1 VLVALWAARW
11 LVRSHHLYEWDSAQY
26 ALGAREYN
34 VVRHQPHPPGYPLW
48 IVLLKTTHWFIGDIN
63 TAQVVLSFVCTA
75 LATILFYR
83 FVRTIYGAPAALLS
97 ASLLLFSPTV
107 CFYNVVAST
116 YPADLLISVL
126 LAALAARLW
135 VGEKRVGP
143 YAVFAVAALAG
154 VRQSGAA
161 LMAPLVGIALI
172 RAYRG
177 DVKRW
182 LVGGVIGLATFAAWY
197 LPTALMNGG
206 VAAYQRFTSQAVR
219 IYFSYGSVFFGA
231 SREAHLAM
239 LHNVAVWAAVAT
251 CVAVVT
257 YALLFLGGKLVGGSA
272 STPSALGPA
281 FFALWLVPN
290 LLYVTLFH
298 CPKPGYLVL
307 SLPPVIT
314 LGAWATASSLAAIGA
329 RLRFPPVCVAA
340 TVGCAA
346 GVAATALVLGRYDD
360 RVNRTTLA
368 SVRDAD
374 DDMQAIV
381 DRVQSGPGP
390 SRTLI
395 VTFTTAPYGPNVRSL
410 VVELPDA
417 HVAMLD
423 AAAGAFGLLRDFRH
437 FRFHDDDGD
446 RKTIAPEIRRVL
458 WLHLPDVRMPASIHA
473 SFPGT
478 QSVMSGRTAT
488 LFESD
493 VADSSIDARVTWEG
507 RSYHFVRGGPLAGL
521 RCLLGSGFI
530 DPLDPVDNVW
540 GDGPESTLI
549 LHTDEPSTV
558 RITLGVAL
566 TSSPL
571 QSMKVRAN
579 EQQVAELQPEQGK
592 TVVVELAAP
601 GGDVPV
607 TFEYARW
614 NHHPDDFVARD
625 SRPFAVLFRAI
636 TCASGEHVSQTFP

>member
-1 VLVALWAARW
+1 VTTSTHAAATKTAERVAIGVLVALWAARW

-272 STPSALGPA
+272 STPSARSDPPSLRCGWCRTS
-281 FFALWLVPN
+281 FTSRSFIVPN
-290 LLYVTLFH
+290 PATWSSVFRPSSH
-298 CPKPGYLVL
+298 SARGRRHRASRRSGRVCASRRCASQPRWVVQPA
-307 SLPPVIT
+307 SRRPPSSSV
-314 LGAWATASSLAAIGA
+314 AT
-329 RLRFPPVCVAA
+329 
-340 TVGCAA
+340 
-346 GVAATALVLGRYDD
+346 
-360 RVNRTTLA
+360 
-368 SVRDAD
+368 
-374 DDMQAIV
+374 
-381 DRVQSGPGP
+381 
-390 SRTLI
+390 
-395 VTFTTAPYGPNVRSL
+395 TTA
-410 VVELPDA
+410 
-417 HVAMLD
+417 
-423 AAAGAFGLLRDFRH
+423 
-437 FRFHDDDGD
+437 
-446 RKTIAPEIRRVL
+446 
-458 WLHLPDVRMPASIHA
+458 
-473 SFPGT
+473 
-478 QSVMSGRTAT
+478 
-488 LFESD
+488 
-493 VADSSIDARVTWEG
+493 
-507 RSYHFVRGGPLAGL
+507 
-521 RCLLGSGFI
+521 
-530 DPLDPVDNVW
+530 
-540 GDGPESTLI
+540 
-549 LHTDEPSTV
+549 
-558 RITLGVAL
+558 
-566 TSSPL
+566 
-571 QSMKVRAN
+571 
-579 EQQVAELQPEQGK
+579 
-592 TVVVELAAP
+592 
-601 GGDVPV
+601 
-607 TFEYARW
+607 
-614 NHHPDDFVARD
+614 
-625 SRPFAVLFRAI
+625 
-636 TCASGEHVSQTFP
+636 